1 VSQGYLPP
9 PIDEHNAVFW
19 ENARRGILSV
29 EQCKNCEARRFPPR
43 PMCPHCQSTQ
53 RGWEPVSGRGTLW
66 SFVLPHPPLLPEFTD
81 LAPYNVIV
89 VSLIEDPNL
98 RMIGNLVREP
108 GGAINAFDSTQIE
121 IGQRIRVAFEAVND
135 ELHLPRWILD

>member
-1 VSQGYLPP
+1 
-9 PIDEHNAVFW
+9 
-19 ENARRGILSV
+19 
-29 EQCKNCEARRFPPR
+29 
-43 PMCPHCQSTQ
+43 MCPHCQSTQ

-66 SFVLPHPPLLPEFTD
+66 SFVLPHPPLLPEFAD

-98 RMIGNLVREP
+98 RMIGNLVSEP
-108 GGAINAFDSTQIE
+108 GGVINAFDSTQIE